1 MIWWRFQEEEEE
13 KIENKSKF
21 EICECQKERG
31 EKSLKRD
38 DYILQPAAVVLV
50 VVS

>member
-1 MIWWRFQEEEEE
+1 MIWWRFQEEEK

-38 DYILQPAAVVLV
+38 DYILQSAVVV
-50 VVS
+50 VGIVS